1 MRVTIN
7 RLNVLADALLN
18 NAPSW
23 IDSTLDITSND
34 DETQLEIDVDYFVFK
49 IRRPRTPI
57 LSWWSDGVD
66 GTKQMSGYVDC
77 YKFDYKP
84 DDVAVEI
91 WRQVTE
97 QAEKIVDG
105 GF

>member
-66 GTKQMSGYVDC
+66 GTKQMSRRKVLVISSC
-77 YKFDYKP
+77 TSS
-84 DDVAVEI
+84 VSLVI
-91 WRQVTE
+91 S
-97 QAEKIVDG
+97 
-105 GF
+105 